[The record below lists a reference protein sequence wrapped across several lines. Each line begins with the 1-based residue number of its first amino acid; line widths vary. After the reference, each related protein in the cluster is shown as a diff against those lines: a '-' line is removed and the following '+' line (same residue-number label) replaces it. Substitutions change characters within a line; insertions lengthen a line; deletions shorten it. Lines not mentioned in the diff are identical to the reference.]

1 MYRTKKSRRLNKG
14 VQSTSARANPVAI
27 AASVAVGA
35 LIGEGAQAHNIQVAH
50 IAAGSAKVN
59 EAGLRTTIVA
69 ANRTIIDYTRFDVS
83 QFETVQFVLPT
94 IHSSILNRITSA
106 DPSHIDGHVIGNGSI
121 YFANPAGVLFGPH
134 AVLNVGNLY
143 AAAGNISNKDFLA
156 GNNHFTVG
164 QGSVVNE
171 GMLKADTVA
180 LVGRQVI
187 NRGVIVGQS
196 VVTMASGDDVYLGQ
210 HDGNVMVQVNSSS
223 APASAANQEPD
234 LPLGAG
240 DIYSL
245 AITNTGQVKGPGINV
260 QASSGTASISGKLD
274 ASNAAGKGG
283 SINITAPQVVV
294 DHATIDASGRTGGGS
309 ILVGGDAHGQGTL
322 PNAQQTS
329 VSAGSMLTADA
340 TKQGDGGKV
349 VVWSDQST
357 QAHGAISAR
366 GGASGG
372 NGGFV
377 ETSGHLLDVSGTSVD
392 TSAPAGKQGNWLLDP
407 GDVTIESASDILGT
421 DVPIV
426 GVVGPST
433 LTTFDNTVT
442 GSVISFTT
450 INTAINTTDV
460 TVTSAGAIQV
470 KAPSGTDTGITRT
483 TPTTTANLALD
494 AVGPVTVSGPISSTG
509 GPLNVDIETSGAA
522 GHVNIN
528 APVTTAGGTFKSHAA
543 GAGSDFNLNND
554 GTTTH
559 GSIDTT
565 GLTTGNVAL
574 NHSGAVSIGGTIN
587 AGGTLDVK
595 SSGTTISAN
604 ITTAGGQDYHS
615 PVTIAGAPTLKD
627 STGPINFEDTLDGQ
641 ATGSS
646 DLTLDTPG
654 LSTFNEDVGGIKPL
668 TSLTVATGPAKS
680 LGAKIVTSGGG
691 QSYAGDLSI
700 TAAGTFNLTDTGTS
714 AASTL
719 NFKSTITAGTADV
732 QTSSGGLTTFGGNVS
747 ANSLT
752 TAAGG
757 TTRLGANVTTTAGQD
772 FKNPVTVAG
781 TPTLKDSSSPITFEN
796 TLDGQTTGSSDLT
809 VDTTGLTTFRKDVG
823 GLQPL
828 TSLSVATGPANSGGT
843 KIITSG
849 GGQSYAADLSISGT
863 GTFVVSDTGTTAAST
878 LNFKST
884 ITAGG
889 ADLQTSSG
897 GITTFGGNVTANS
910 LTTPSTGTTT
920 IDANISTTSAQKYQ
934 NAVTLGGNSKLSGSS
949 LAAPSIDGTAIN
961 KYNLTLDF
969 STPILLDGS
978 GSALV
983 LTNIGTLEVKQG
995 ATIGG
1000 ALAPTG
1006 PVIFDGPVT
1015 LDANTTVTSGA
1026 FPVTF
1031 GRGVSEGTSDFS
1043 FNISTTGTV
1052 KLGGA
1057 VSVGTLNIAGGQID
1071 LIDGAT
1077 SADVPSITTLHSQ
1090 TWTGPIKLFDNTSL
1104 TSANATA
1111 TDTLTF
1117 TSINGN
1123 DGTSDHSLSLKFGG
1137 NLALSDAN
1145 LSGISTLTVGTL
1157 GSTFG
1162 TTQLATS
1169 LTTSG
1174 PQNFFD
1180 PVQITSSVVLKSGNN
1195 AVTFGNTADGPGG
1208 LEVDTTAT
1216 TYLGRS
1222 ANVDGQIGG
1231 SSPLAFIDIPNGP
1244 THVDNL
1250 SQIETAG
1257 TQTYQNVFTI
1267 GTYQWSGISL
1277 NSGGDVTFGTS
1288 GKTFALEAST
1298 TALSIKGPNIL
1309 FYGPV
1314 HLSALTTTISDPAG
1328 STQIY
1333 GGEVQA
1339 RHGQTYTTVSLLD
1352 PVQIFAATTLVGD
1365 SISFASIGANNHP
1378 LTISSAVPI
1387 SSATVFNGLGGLH
1400 ELHYNAPFNP
1410 SAADADLPSD
1420 YTSGP
1425 LPPKALGT
1433 FTDPKAHTIITP
1445 EFDIGT
1451 SLISTGDLEFDDKAR
1466 LMADGLT
1473 LQAPNTIFHGGL
1485 IGGGTVGGF
1494 DPATAID
1501 NLTINAN
1508 GITLGSSARLGGLTV
1523 NSNGAANV
1531 SISSPGTIHIE
1542 TYTSGSGSGNQTYLA
1557 PIVLNEDALLRG
1569 NGPAATLTYPA
1580 TPDSVDGTV
1589 ARHNL
1594 TLQFTGSTL
1603 IDGNSIELFNNLTVG
1618 PTSPT
1623 DTFVTTP
1630 ATNAVLKNTI
1640 ATLGSQVYNE
1650 PVVLGNDTT
1659 VLNNALIPK
1668 KPFATVTFGDT
1679 VDGAFALT
1687 SNSPGLTTFEKSVGS
1702 KIPLTSLWVQSG
1714 AAEVDAP
1721 GITTSVTTPGA
1732 PAIRF
1737 GNNVTLYGSNT
1748 ITSLAPSTA
1757 TPVPVVMA
1765 DLNGGAITFSGNVSG
1780 SKASEQGWNSN
1791 LTVDTQGTTTFR
1803 GGTTLGSLDVAG
1815 GISEFDNNAGVTT
1828 NGTGTLPSPF
1838 GSFTMGQYYHGAVIL
1853 NAVAGA
1859 GTPGIGF
1866 GDNGGGTITFHSTI
1880 DGSVATGQAVDSL
1893 LFVNTNFGI
1902 GPGYLTFGGAI
1913 HVGTLQFASA
1923 AIELDGGTVAT
1934 GQTSGSAILNRI
1946 SQQYFGPVVI
1956 NGPHG
1961 ADTTIVDTPASA
1973 GFNFTDGRASNI
1985 VFSSTLSG
1993 TISQGQT
2000 SNAIVNIS
2008 SQDLAANGTVGF
2020 GKAVNLG
2027 ALKVLNDTNTEIDGG
2042 QITTLGLGNTV
2053 LPIIGSLPAVGQY
2066 YSGAVTLNSGNLSAA
2081 PLPPQGTTVNFTD
2094 TQGGAITFSGPV
2106 SSGANTANIQID
2118 TTLASGL
2125 VTFGRAVN
2133 ATSLHVLNGQ
2143 TEIDGGIVSTSADAT
2158 TPAVPGTV
2166 GTLGQYYNGPV
2177 ALNGPHAGD
2186 PSIVDLLVTPLSIP
2200 AMGNVTLIENNAA
2213 GIYFNDSLTGTPTLQ
2228 QAYANVAL
2236 TSKVGKSV
2244 TTGPVTLRGAVDVG
2258 SLVVYGNTEI
2268 DGVSVATH
2276 GTLAS
2281 GTGLAVGPNNIGQY
2295 YNGSVI
2301 LNAQP
2306 PAGSVSLSNATN
2318 LKDLPFTTGVVG
2330 DIVLPFG
2337 ATDFASSGSAPS
2349 GTTRTDVVLLTPGL
2363 SVLGGAS
2370 SLGSVKVPA
2379 GPAALIDATIDTAGT
2394 GSPVSGST
2402 LSVGQYYFGNVGLN
2416 TSSYTML
2423 FGGVGSQRVNLS
2435 DSGAGAIT
2443 FVGQLSGPPSNSVLN
2458 IDTKNSTN
2466 ALGVVT
2472 FGKAVQVQALNI
2484 LDGNTEIDGGSVST
2498 NGPTA
2503 PLFGTVPDGQ
2513 YYGGSVLLNG
2523 PHPADP
2529 TNISVAPLGNVL
2541 LSDNGGYITFVG
2553 ALNGPT
2559 VANVTSDT
2567 AGITTFGSSVSLP
2580 IGNLIVRH
2588 FAEIDGGG
2596 VSTGGSQYYGGNAT
2610 VNGPHLAELH
2620 RISDVDPVQLN
2631 AGSFIEFRSTVNGPV
2646 NPAPSANA
2654 DLVLNTPA
2662 VSLFAGAV
2670 NVSSLKAI
2678 NGSTEI
2684 DGGSIQT
2691 SGTGAGALPIIG
2703 SLPIGQ
2709 YYHGPVVLNGTHSID
2724 SSIVDPSNP
2733 SPVTL
2738 SDSQGGAITFANT
2751 LSGSLAKAQPVNSNL
2766 AVTTKDG
2773 TGTSGQVTFG
2783 GAVDLGSLQI
2793 PAGRVEIDGPG
2804 VNTAGSASIT
2814 VGGNPLAIGQ
2824 SYHDGVMLNGPH
2836 QADPG
2841 IADQPFPGLE
2851 QFNDSGAGAIAF
2863 HSALTGA
2870 LNQGQAVDANV
2881 DVRTAS
2887 GSSLGTVTFGGAVE
2901 LGSLKV
2907 LSGNTEID
2915 GGFINTRG
2923 TGSQSGATPTI
2934 GSLPVGQYYHN
2945 AVVLNGP
2952 HAADSTIVTPSSP
2965 AEVLLTDANGG
2976 AITFDQTVHGSTAQ
2990 GQSINSNLTIGT
3002 SGLAT
3007 FGGAVDLGSLKISQ
3021 GPTEIDGGSVTTA
3034 GTGLPTLPA
3043 GPTFPVGQFYFG
3055 AVTLDGAHLASPSI
3069 VDQTSP
3075 STALF
3080 TDTGAGAIT
3089 FRSTLDGATATGQ
3102 AVNANVD
3109 VSTLGSGNPGQL
3121 SFGGSVVLGS
3131 LKVLHGNT
3139 EIDSGSVTTFG
3150 TGSQPDATPAIG
3162 SLALGQYY
3170 HDSVVLNGARA
3181 ADPTIA
3187 LGTGDVTLTDLGSG
3201 AITFVNKLNGSAID
3215 GTSSTSA
3222 PGQPIN
3228 SNLVI
3233 DTQGLATFG
3242 GKVSLGSLKV
3252 ITGTTE
3258 IDGGSIATFGTGAA
3272 VPPAHGS
3279 TNVGQYYFGN
3289 VTINGSRAADS
3300 NNLVLTGPAV
3310 SLTDANSG
3318 SITFM
3323 QQLNGA
3329 KPAQAV
3335 DSDLTIDTAGLTTVG
3350 GTARLG
3356 SLNVKTGPTEIDGG
3370 SIATTDGTGQYFH
3383 GVVSLNGGSY
3393 GLASNNSVTLSDA
3406 SSGNI
3411 TFHTTLDG
3419 STSTGQ
3425 TRNSDLVLDT
3435 AGLSTFGGAVTLGSL
3450 KVITGPSEIDG
3461 GNITTFG
3468 TGSNSDA
3475 TPTIG
3480 VLPPMGQYY
3489 HGNVAIN
3496 GNRSSDPTI
3505 TPGSSEVLLQDANG
3519 GTMTFA
3525 ARLDGATTGAPANQ
3539 PINSNLTIDSTGL
3552 VTVGGAVNIGSLNI
3566 KTGPAEIDGGSVTT
3580 YGTGS
3585 PIAGSS
3591 LVLGQYYHGLVTI
3604 NGPHLSDPG
3613 ISDLNPP
3620 PVALTD
3626 NGAGAITFHD
3636 ALYGSTNPAHP
3647 QPINSDVAISTSQ
3660 GAVLG
3665 QITFGGAVDVGSLD
3679 VVSGHT
3685 EIDGGSVTTYG
3696 TGPAHLG
3703 QYYHDDVVIN
3713 GAHAADP
3720 TISDLNPPP
3729 VALTDQAAGSITF
3742 HDVLFGSTSAPQPE
3756 PITSDV
3762 AITTN
3767 QGAALGQ
3774 VTFGGAVNVGSLQ
3787 VLAGHT
3793 EIDGGSVTTHGT
3805 GPANGAG
3812 RTGQYYANDVVIN
3825 GLHTV
3830 DPTISDHNSP
3840 PVALSDDAAGTITFH
3855 DVLFGST
3862 NPAHPQPINSDLV
3875 ISTSNGGA
3883 LGQIT
3888 FGSTVDLGSLKVIA
3902 GNTEIDGGSV
3912 STHGTGSP
3920 ITGSSLAVGQYYHDG
3935 VVLNGN
3941 HAADPTIVLG
3951 GANVSLSDD
3960 GLGAITF
3967 VATLNGS
3974 RLNHGSAAQPVDS
3987 NLMIDTKGLTT
3998 FGGPVSLGSLDVA
4011 TGPAEIDGNSI
4022 TTFGTGPAGL
4032 GQAYANTVTLNGSHP
4047 SDPGIAITSPN
4058 VTLLDNGGGTISF
4071 LGQLTGSTSNLTVT
4085 TSGKTSFENTVT
4097 LNSLKT
4103 DGGGVTAIDGGN
4115 VTTGSYQWYFD
4126 AVTLGAPNTIL
4137 KAGSDV
4143 FFFSTVNGSSN
4154 LTVQSPG
4161 VTRFN
4166 DTVNIAS
4173 LTTDAAGSTAIDG
4186 GSIVTTGAQFFGD
4199 PVTMGV
4205 FKSAPN
4211 TRLTAGG
4218 PITFGQALDGSSNL
4232 TLTSSSL
4239 ATFGGKVGATQAL
4252 SSLTVNAQA
4261 EIDGGAV
4268 NTSGAQ
4274 LYNKAVAVN
4283 GPHANGPAIHDVNPL
4298 SIRAGGPITFVSAL
4312 NGPAGSSDLLLTSP
4326 ALTTFGGAVNVG
4338 SLEVLQGP
4346 SEIDGGSVTTHS
4358 TGSLPGSSLAVGQYY
4373 RGNVTIDGAH
4383 SISNAISPV
4392 GPNISL
4398 SDTAG
4403 AITFAGQLN
4412 GSTNLTIDTGGLT
4425 TFGGAVQLGSL
4436 DVKTGPAEIDG
4447 GSIATAGS
4455 GANGAGQTYGNIVT
4469 LNGNHAADPGI
4480 GLNAD
4485 VTLSDSARG
4494 SITFTHTL
4502 SGALSSGQPID
4513 SNLNVNTT
4521 GLTDFVQAVTLG
4533 SLNVSNAAGKTSVDG
4548 GQVTTSGSQTFN
4560 NPVSITANTTFAS
4573 SGGGNIDF
4581 EQSLKQSSNQT
4592 LTVNTSG
4599 QTQFHSNVTVAS
4611 FTTDAAGST
4620 LIQSDGQDLAGGAS
4634 TIATTAGDMIFND
4647 SVTVV
4652 GNVSLTAQQAASRIV
4667 FAQSADF
4674 NPGSSAGN
4682 VSISTQGGDIVFGS
4696 AQTLALP
4703 SDPITPGADAPT
4715 PTTLA
4720 TTFGGATVSVATNGS
4735 HGSLSFSGPVNFDTA
4750 GQLTLSTSNATALIQ
4765 PLTLNGSGLS
4775 GLQLAE
4781 TGVPTTAAIQ
4791 ATFSSGTSDG
4801 TIQFAAPIH
4810 ANSGSVIVQSDHGNI
4825 LFEGAVAPDG
4835 ASRSDLRV
4843 GTSGNTLLMDPATGQ
4858 LSTDVPTYVK
4868 DGNVFFQGAVT
4879 LDSLQVSG
4887 RNILVHDISTA
4898 QGITLQPDYHLFQIR
4913 QQSTKKGYGPYSVP
4927 DPAADTKTPP
4937 PDDGLLMIV
4946 PSANSGGTAKLTSSS
4961 GDVSLARAPRQV
4973 VDNTGTVQGQG
4984 NVSASVATIIDRAY
4998 DPTVQVPLDTTPIHN
5013 VTISGADVIMG
5024 QNEKLTVLGSITI
5037 TAAKDTG
5044 SSTPD
5049 GYSGTSGS
5057 STFEG
5062 GVARLSDLSAFDTIK
5077 VKADTAIVLQ
5087 DRQSPG
5093 SGAGLTS
5100 TGTASDFF
5108 LKEND
5113 QLGDPDN
5120 NLDFFAR
5127 NLIQF
5132 TSPSL
5137 KALKQGQ
5144 LHTANYKDVRFG
5156 VDLAGTVLIN
5166 GRADA
5171 PFIEQHSTHSHTKS
5185 EFLFAAYPHAKTDDL
5200 STFLANVVLA
5210 SSASGPSS
5218 TTVTAGD
5225 ITVLAAEMPDVPQGD
5240 EQIGKATKDKLLKL
5254 GVVVYDPL
5262 QPAEMVSRVST
5273 HLDYMEGLVK
5283 ETPGQAISGDSIAQV
5298 AAQRMDKKATDGVVG
5313 IYDEIYTVKPEV
5325 VRKQLAS
5332 AWDDY
5337 VKHVRQDAAK
5347 GFDAK
5352 KDAVAFRMLLE
5363 SGSYNSV
5370 RSTIDRMRSINL
5382 KFPLIGLTPTQVDYC
5397 RDTLLQDIMPDS
5409 RSFMS
5414 ADDDTRHQALKQ
5426 VVFFTATWAKPLPGI
5441 DPLPPAYLLN
5451 GTIEGGGIRLNPAH

>member
-210 HDGNVMVQVNSSS
+210 RDGNVMVQVNSSS

-283 SINITAPQVVV
+283 AINITAPQVVV

-483 TPTTTANLALD
+483 TPTTTANLTLG

-509 GPLNVDIETSGAA
+509 GPLNVDIETTGAA

-528 APVTTAGGTFKSHAA
+528 APITTAGGTFKSHAA

-604 ITTAGGQDYHS
+604 IATVGGQDYHN

-654 LSTFNEDVGGIKPL
+654 LSTFNKDVGGIKPL

-700 TAAGTFNLTDTGTS
+700 TAAGTFNLTDTGTT

-732 QTSSGGLTTFGGNVS
+732 QTSSGGLTTFGGNVG

-757 TTRLGANVTTTAGQD
+757 TISLGANVTTSAGQD

-781 TPTLKDSSSPITFEN
+781 TPTLKDSSSPIMFEN

-809 VDTTGLTTFRKDVG
+809 VDTTGLTTFSKDVG

-849 GGQSYAADLSISGT
+849 GGQSYAADLTIPGT

-983 LTNIGTLEVKQG
+983 LTNLGTLEVKQG

-1015 LDANTTVTSGA
+1015 LDANTTMTSGT

-1031 GRGVSEGTSDFS
+1031 GGGVSEGTSDFS

-1077 SADVPSITTLHSQ
+1077 SADVPAITTLHSQ

-1157 GSTFG
+1157 GSSFG
-1162 TTQLATS
+1162 TTQLSTS

-1180 PVQITSSVVLKSGNN
+1180 PVQITSNVVLKSGNN
-1195 AVTFGNTADGPGG
+1195 AVTFGNTIDGPGG

-1216 TYLGRS
+1216 TFLGRS
-1222 ANVDGQIGG
+1222 ANVDGKIGA
-1231 SSPLAFIDIPNGP
+1231 SSSKLAFIDIPDGP

-1250 SQIETAG
+1250 SQMKTTGA
-1257 TQTYQNVFTI
+1257 QSYQNALTI
-1267 GTYQWSGISL
+1267 GTYQWSPISL
-1277 NSGGDVTFGTS
+1277 DSGGDVTFGTS
-1288 GKTFALEAST
+1288 GKTFALEGST
-1298 TALSIKGPNIL
+1298 TALSIKAPNVL
-1309 FYGPV
+1309 FFGPV
-1314 HLSALTTTISDPAG
+1314 HLSALTATITDPAG
-1328 STQIY
+1328 STQIF
-1333 GGEVQA
+1333 GGEVKT
-1339 RHGQTYTTVSLLD
+1339 RHGQTYNASVALTGN
-1352 PVQIFAATTLVGD
+1352 PVDLFATTTLLGD
-1365 SISFASIGANNHP
+1365 SITFASIGANNHP
-1378 LTISSAVPI
+1378 LTVSSAVPMT
-1387 SSATVFNGLGGLH
+1387 ATTIFNGLGGLH
-1400 ELHYNAPFNP
+1400 ELHYVPFNP
-1410 SAADADLPSD
+1410 STTDSDLPPD

-1425 LPPKALGT
+1425 LPPKAVGQI
-1433 FTDPKAHTIITP
+1433 TDPTASSSIVA

-1473 LQAPNTIFHGGL
+1473 LQAPNTLFHGGL
-1485 IGGGTVGGF
+1485 IGGGSVGGP
-1494 DPATAID
+1494 DPVTAID

-1508 GITLGSSARLGGLTV
+1508 GITLDSSARLGGLTV
-1523 NSNGAANV
+1523 NSDGAANV
-1531 SISSPGTIHIE
+1531 TLSSAANVHIE
-1542 TYTSGSGSGNQTYLA
+1542 TYASGSGSGNQTYLTQL
-1557 PIVLNEDALLRG
+1557 ILNADTLLRG
-1569 NGPAATLTYPA
+1569 NGPTALLTYPLSA
-1580 TPDSVDGTV
+1580 DAIDGRAV
-1589 ARHNL
+1589 NHNL
-1594 TLQFTGSTL
+1594 TLQFTGPTL
-1603 IDGNSIELFNNLTVG
+1603 IDGNFIQNIGNLIVG
-1618 PTSPT
+1618 PVSLADDFTTTS
-1623 DTFVTTP
+1623 TTK
-1630 ATNAVLKNTI
+1630 ALLKNTI
-1640 ATLGSQVYNE
+1640 TTSGLQLYSQ
-1650 PVVLGNDTT
+1650 PVVLQGNTIVRNDQTAST
-1659 VLNNALIPK
+1659 PAHVSASPI
-1668 KPFATVTFGDT
+1668 TFGDT
-1679 VDGAFALT
+1679 VDGSFALT
-1687 SNSPGLTTFEKSVGS
+1687 SDTSALTTFDKTVGS
-1702 KIPLTSLWVQSG
+1702 NSPLVRLSVITG
-1714 AAEVDAP
+1714 PAEIDAP
-1721 GITTSVTTPGA
+1721 SVKTAVDVPGTSALKFIGDL
-1732 PAIRF
+1732 
-1737 GNNVTLYGSNT
+1737 TLYGSNT
-1748 ITSLAPSTA
+1748 TVNPTANVSLPAP
-1757 TPVPVVMA
+1757 VLFN
-1765 DLNGGAITFSGNVSG
+1765 DGNGGTVTFFGKLSGAQA
-1780 SKASEQGWNSN
+1780 ASQAWNSN
-1791 LTVDTQGTTTFR
+1791 LTIDTTGLTTFSKAVN
-1803 GGTTLGSLDVAG
+1803 LGSLDVATGNSEIDG
-1815 GISEFDNNAGVTT
+1815 GKVSSAGTGATALGQFYHGSVTLNGGLTPTNNTTALSDNNAG
-1828 NGTGTLPSPF
+1828 
-1838 GSFTMGQYYHGAVIL
+1838 
-1853 NAVAGA
+1853 
-1859 GTPGIGF
+1859 
-1866 GDNGGGTITFHSTI
+1866 TITIHTTLS
-1880 DGSVATGQAVDSL
+1880 GSLAAGQAVDTSL
-1893 LFVNTNFGI
+1893 SISSSGTSGI
-1902 GPGYLTFGGAI
+1902 VTFGGAVD
-1913 HVGTLQFASA
+1913 VGTLSVTASNVEIDGGSVASNRFAGSSSKAGKIGQLYQGDVTLNGPHQADSTITDAPASSPVSFTDGQA
-1923 AIELDGGTVAT
+1923 ADIIFTGKLNGTVASGASFASMVNVSSNNAT
-1934 GQTSGSAILNRI
+1934 ASGQ
-1946 SQQYFGPVVI
+1946 
-1956 NGPHG
+1956 
-1961 ADTTIVDTPASA
+1961 
-1973 GFNFTDGRASNI
+1973 
-1985 VFSSTLSG
+1985 
-1993 TISQGQT
+1993 
-2000 SNAIVNIS
+2000 
-2008 SQDLAANGTVGF
+2008 VGF
-2020 GKAVNLG
+2020 GGAVNLG
-2027 ALKVLNDTNTEIDGG
+2027 SLKVLNGTSTEIDGG
-2042 QITTLGLGNTV
+2042 QIATLGLGN
-2053 LPIIGSLPAVGQY
+2053 GSLPLIGTLPVVGQY
-2066 YSGAVTLNSGNLSAA
+2066 YSAPVTLNSGQVILSAGNFS
-2081 PLPPQGTTVNFTD
+2081 LPSPGSAVSFTD
-2094 TQGGAITFSGPV
+2094 AVGGGITFHSTLAGPSSSSDVQISTTLSGGQITFGGAV
-2106 SSGANTANIQID
+2106 SVG
-2118 TTLASGL
+2118 
-2125 VTFGRAVN
+2125 
-2133 ATSLHVLNGQ
+2133 SLKVSAGQ
-2143 TEIDGGIVSTSADAT
+2143 TEVDGGSVTTSSSAI
-2158 TPAVPGTV
+2158 
-2166 GTLGQYYNGPV
+2166 GQSYNGPV
-2177 ALNGPHAGD
+2177 TLNGPHAGD
-2186 PSIVDLLVTPLSIP
+2186 ATIVDQLTSILTPP
-2200 AMGNVTLIENNAA
+2200 AMGNVKFTDNSAGGITFNN
-2213 GIYFNDSLTGTPTLQ
+2213 SLTGTPVLQ
-2228 QAYANVAL
+2228 LGFANVTL
-2236 TSKVGKSV
+2236 SSKSGSSVGQI
-2244 TTGPVTLRGAVDVG
+2244 TFRGAVDVG
-2258 SLVVYGNTEI
+2258 SLVVSNGNTEF
-2268 DGVSVATH
+2268 DGGSVSTH
-2276 GTLAS
+2276 ATLAA
-2281 GTGLAVGPNNIGQY
+2281 GNGLATGPDNLGQY
-2295 YNGSVI
+2295 YNGSVT
-2301 LNAQP
+2301 LNAQS
-2306 PAGSVSLSNATN
+2306 PAGSASLLSATT
-2318 LKDLPFTTGVVG
+2318 LKDTPFTVGVVG
-2330 DIVLPFG
+2330 DIVLPVG
-2337 ATDFASSGSAPS
+2337 VTDFASTPSAPG
-2349 GTTRTDVVLLTPGL
+2349 GTQHTDLLMQTPGL
-2363 SVLGGAS
+2363 AVFAGSS
-2370 SLGSVKVPA
+2370 SLGSVKVVA
-2379 GPAALIDATIDTAGT
+2379 GPAEMDGANIATADT
-2394 GSPVSGST
+2394 GSPVPSST
-2402 LSVGQYYFGNVGLN
+2402 LAVGQYYIGNVGINNN
-2416 TSSYTML
+2416 TYPLLSSST
-2423 FGGVGSQRVNLS
+2423 SNHPVNLS
-2435 DSGAGAIT
+2435 DSGAGAVT
-2443 FVGQLSGPPSNSVLN
+2443 FVGQLSGPAGDSDLN
-2458 IDTKNSTN
+2458 IGTKNASS
-2466 ALGVVT
+2466 AVGLVT
-2472 FGKAVQVQALNI
+2472 FGKSVNLQALKV
-2484 LDGNTEIDGGSVST
+2484 LDGNSEIDGGSVTTAGTGAAAFDST
-2498 NGPTA
+2498 VA
-2503 PLFGTVPDGQ
+2503 VGQ

-2523 PHPADP
+2523 SHPADP
-2529 TNISVAPLGNVL
+2529 INISVAPLGSVS
-2541 LSDNGGYITFVG
+2541 LSDTGGGFITFVG
-2553 ALNGPT
+2553 SLSGPT
-2559 VANVTSDT
+2559 VANLT
-2567 AGITTFGSSVSLP
+2567 ADSSGLTTFGNSANLF
-2580 IGNLIVRH
+2580 GNLVVQH
-2588 FAEIDGGG
+2588 ASEIDGGG

-2646 NPAPSANA
+2646 NPVPTVNA

-2670 NVSSLKAI
+2670 KVSSLKVI

-2684 DGGSIQT
+2684 DGGSVQT

-2703 SLPIGQ
+2703 SLPVGQ

-2724 SSIVDPSNP
+2724 STIVDPSNP
-2733 SPVTL
+2733 AEVTL

-2751 LSGSLAKAQPVNSNL
+2751 LSGSLAKGQPVNSNL
-2766 AVTTKDG
+2766 TVTTKDG

-2793 PAGRVEIDGPG
+2793 PAGQVEIDGPG
-2804 VNTAGSASIT
+2804 VNTAGSTTIN
-2814 VGGNPLAIGQ
+2814 VGGNALAVGQ
-2824 SYHDGVMLNGPH
+2824 YYHDGVVLNGPH

-2851 QFNDSGAGAIAF
+2851 QFNDSGAGAITF
-2863 HSALTGA
+2863 HSTMTGA

-2887 GSSLGTVTFGGAVE
+2887 GSNLGTVTFGGAVE

-2923 TGSQSGATPTI
+2923 TGSQSGAVPAI
-2934 GSLPVGQYYHN
+2934 GSLPIGQYYHN
-2945 AVVLNGP
+2945 AVVLNGS
-2952 HAADSTIVTPSSP
+2952 HAADATIVTPSSP
-2965 AEVLLTDANGG
+2965 AEVQLTDANGG

-2990 GQSINSNLTIGT
+2990 GQAINSNLTIGT

-3007 FGGAVDLGSLKISQ
+3007 FGGAADLGSLKISQ

-3043 GPTFPVGQFYFG
+3043 GPTLPVGQFYFG

-3075 STALF
+3075 STVLF

-3102 AVNANVD
+3102 AINANVD
-3109 VSTLGSGNPGQL
+3109 VSTLGSANPGQL
-3121 SFGGSVVLGS
+3121 TFGGSVVLGS

-3139 EIDSGSVTTFG
+3139 EIDGGSVTTFG

-3162 SLALGQYY
+3162 SLPLGQYY
-3170 HDSVVLNGARA
+3170 HDHVVLNGSRA

-3187 LGTGDVTLTDLGSG
+3187 LGAGDVTLTDLGSG

-3215 GTSSTSA
+3215 GTSSTPA

-3272 VPPAHGS
+3272 VPPAFGS

-3289 VTINGSRAADS
+3289 VTVNGSRAADAS
-3300 NNLVLTGPAV
+3300 SLVLAGPAV

-3329 KPAQAV
+3329 KPAQTI
-3335 DSDLTIDTAGLTTVG
+3335 DSDLTIDTAGLATFG
-3350 GTARLG
+3350 GAARLG

-3370 SIATTDGTGQYFH
+3370 SVATTDGTGQYFH

-3393 GLASNNSVTLSDA
+3393 SLASNNSVTLSDA

-3461 GNITTFG
+3461 GSVTTFG

-3480 VLPPMGQYY
+3480 TLPPMGQYY

-3496 GNRSSDPTI
+3496 GNSSSDPTI

-3519 GTMTFA
+3519 GTITFA

-3591 LVLGQYYHGLVTI
+3591 LALGQYYHGLVTI
-3604 NGPHLSDPG
+3604 NGAHLSDPS

-3620 PVALTD
+3620 PVALSD
-3626 NGAGAITFHD
+3626 KGAGAITFHD
-3636 ALYGSTNPAHP
+3636 ALFGSTNPAHP
-3647 QPINSDVAISTSQ
+3647 QPINSDVAISTEN

-3679 VVSGHT
+3679 VVAGHT

-3696 TGPAHLG
+3696 TGASHLG

-3713 GAHAADP
+3713 GTHAADS

-3805 GPANGAG
+3805 GPTNGAG

-3855 DVLFGST
+3855 DVLFGSI

-3888 FGSTVDLGSLKVIA
+3888 FGSTVDLGSLKVVA

-4022 TTFGTGPAGL
+4022 TTFGTGPARL

-4071 LGQLTGSTSNLTVT
+4071 LGQLTGSTSDLTVT

-4097 LNSLKT
+4097 LNSLQT

-4137 KAGSDV
+4137 KAGGDV

-4211 TRLTAGG
+4211 TQLTAGG
-4218 PITFGQALDGSSNL
+4218 PITFGQTLDGSSNL
-4232 TLTSSSL
+4232 TLTSNSL

-4425 TFGGAVQLGSL
+4425 TFGGAVQLGSV

-4447 GSIATAGS
+4447 GSIATSGS
-4455 GANGAGQTYGNIVT
+4455 GANGTGQTYGNIVT

-4533 SLNVSNAAGKTSVDG
+4533 SLNVSNAGGKTSVDG

-4560 NPVSITANTTFAS
+4560 NPVTITANTTFTS
-4573 SGGGNIDF
+4573 SGGGNIAF

-4611 FTTDAAGST
+4611 LTTDAAGST

-4634 TIATTAGDMIFND
+4634 TIATTAGDMSFND

-4781 TGVPTTAAIQ
+4781 TGVPTTAAVQ

-5262 QPAEMVSRVST
+5262 QPAEMVSRVSS

-5414 ADDDTRHQALKQ
+5414 ADDDARLQALKQ

>member
-1 MYRTKKSRRLNKG
+1 MYRTKKSRRQNKG
-14 VQSTSARANPVAI
+14 VQSSSARANPVAI

-59 EAGLRTTIVA
+59 EAGLHTTIVA

-171 GMLKADTVA
+171 GTLKADTVA

-210 HDGNVMVQVNSSS
+210 RDGNVMVQVNSASTS
-223 APASAANQEPD
+223 ASAANQEPD

-260 QASSGTASISGKLD
+260 QAGAGTATISGKLD
-274 ASNAAGKGG
+274 ASNNAGKGG

-294 DHATIDASGRTGGGS
+294 DHATIDASGRTGGGT
-309 ILVGGDAHGQGTL
+309 ILVGGDAHGQGAL

-329 VSAGSMLTADA
+329 VSAGSTLTADA

-357 QAHGAISAR
+357 QVHGSISAR
-366 GGASGG
+366 GGAASG

-407 GDVTIESASDILGT
+407 GDVTIESASDFHGG
-421 DVPIV
+421 DVPII
-426 GVVGPST
+426 GALGPPT
-433 LTTFDNTVT
+433 LTTFDSAV

-450 INTAINTTDV
+450 LNTAINTTDV
-460 TVTSAGAIQV
+460 TVTAAGSIQI
-470 KAPSGTDTGITRT
+470 KPPSSPDTGIART
-483 TPTTTANLALD
+483 TLTTTATLAFN
-494 AVGPVTVSGPISSTG
+494 AAGPVTVSAPISSTG

-522 GHVNIN
+522 GHVIIN
-528 APVTTAGGTFKSHAA
+528 SPITTAGGFFKSQAA
-543 GAGSDFNLNND
+543 SAGSNFTLAND

-565 GLTTGNVAL
+565 GATTGTVTL
-574 NHSGAVSIGGTIN
+574 KHTGTVSIGGAIN
-587 AGGTLDVK
+587 AGGTLDVT

-604 ITTAGGQDYHS
+604 ITTTGGQDYHN
-615 PVTIAGAPTLKD
+615 PVTIAGAPKLKD
-627 STGPINFEDTLDGQ
+627 SAGTITFEDTLDGQ
-641 ATGSS
+641 TTGTS
-646 DLTLDTPG
+646 DLTLDTSG
-654 LSTFNEDVGGIKPL
+654 LSTFTKDVGGIQPL

-700 TAAGTFNLTDTGTS
+700 TAAGTFNVTDTGTTS
-714 AASTL
+714 TSTL
-719 NFKSTITAGTADV
+719 NFKSTITAGTSDL
-732 QTSSGGLTTFGGNVS
+732 QTSSGGLTTFGGKVA

-757 TTRLGANVTTTAGQD
+757 STNVSADVTTAAGQD
-772 FKNPVTVAG
+772 YKNPVTVAG
-781 TPTLKDSSSPITFEN
+781 TPKLKDSASPITFEN

-809 VDTTGLTTFRKDVG
+809 LDTPVVTTFTKDVG
-823 GLQPL
+823 SLKTL
-828 TSLSVATGPANSGGT
+828 TSLSVATGA
-843 KIITSG
+843 
-849 GGQSYAADLSISGT
+849 
-863 GTFVVSDTGTTAAST
+863 
-878 LNFKST
+878 
-884 ITAGG
+884 
-889 ADLQTSSG
+889 
-897 GITTFGGNVTANS
+897 
-910 LTTPSTGTTT
+910 TT
-920 IDANISTTSAQKYQ
+920 IDANVSTTDAQTYQ
-934 NAVTLGGNSKLSGSS
+934 GAVTLGGNSKLSGSS
-949 LAAPSIDGTAIN
+949 LTAPSIDGTAIN

-995 ATIGG
+995 ATIGNT
-1000 ALAPTG
+1000 LTPTG

-1031 GRGVSEGTSDFS
+1031 TGGVSEGTSDFS
-1043 FNISTTGTV
+1043 FNIATTGTV
-1052 KLGGA
+1052 KLGGT
-1057 VSVGTLNIAGGQID
+1057 VSVGTLNVAGGQID
-1071 LIDGAT
+1071 LVDGAT
-1077 SADVPSITTLHSQ
+1077 TADVPAITTLHSQ

-1104 TSANATA
+1104 ISTNATA

-1123 DGTSDHSLSLKFGG
+1123 DGTSDHNLSLKFGG
-1137 NLALSDAN
+1137 NLALNDTN

-1157 GSTFG
+1157 GSSFG

-1180 PVQITSSVVLKSGNN
+1180 PVQITSNVILKSGNN
-1195 AVTFGNTADGPGG
+1195 TVTFGNTIDGPGG

-1222 ANVDGQIGG
+1222 ANVDGKIGAT
-1231 SSPLAFIDIPNGP
+1231 SSMLAFIDIPDGP

-1250 SQIETAG
+1250 SQIKTTG
-1257 TQTYQNVFTI
+1257 SQTYQNVFTI
-1267 GTYQWSGISL
+1267 GTYQWSPISL
-1277 NSGGDVTFGTS
+1277 DSGGDVTFGTS
-1288 GKTFALEAST
+1288 GKTFALEGST
-1298 TALSIKGPNIL
+1298 TALSIKAPNVL

-1314 HLSALTTTISDPAG
+1314 HLSALTATITDPAG
-1328 STQIY
+1328 STQIF
-1333 GGEVQA
+1333 GGEVKT
-1339 RHGQTYTTVSLLD
+1339 RHGQTYNTSVALTGN
-1352 PVQIFAATTLVGD
+1352 PVDLFATTTLLGD
-1365 SISFASIGANNHP
+1365 SVTFASIGANNHP
-1378 LTISSAVPI
+1378 LTVSSAIPI
-1387 SSATVFNGLGGLH
+1387 SAATIFNGLGGLH
-1400 ELHYNAPFNP
+1400 ELHYVPFNP
-1410 SAADADLPSD
+1410 STTDSDLPPD

-1425 LPPKALGT
+1425 LPPKAVGQI
-1433 FTDPKAHTIITP
+1433 TDPTASSSIVA

-1451 SLISTGDLEFDDKAR
+1451 SLISTGNVEFDDKAR

-1473 LQAPNTIFHGGL
+1473 LQSPNTLFHGGL
-1485 IGGGTVGGF
+1485 IGGGPVGGP
-1494 DPATAID
+1494 DPTTAID

-1508 GITLGSSARLGGLTV
+1508 GITLDSAARLGGLTV
-1523 NSNGAANV
+1523 NSDGAANV
-1531 SISSPGTIHIE
+1531 TLSSAATIHIE
-1542 TYTSGSGSGNQTYLA
+1542 TYASGSGSGNQTYLTQL
-1557 PIVLNEDALLRG
+1557 ILNADTLLRG
-1569 NGPAATLTYPA
+1569 NGPTTLLTYPLSA
-1580 TPDSVDGTV
+1580 DAIDGRAV
-1589 ARHNL
+1589 NHNL
-1594 TLQFTGSTL
+1594 TLQFTGPTL
-1603 IDGNSIELFNNLTVG
+1603 IDGSFIQNIGNLIVG
-1618 PTSPT
+1618 PTSLA
-1623 DTFVTTP
+1623 DDFTTTLTTK
-1630 ATNAVLKNTI
+1630 ALLKNTI
-1640 ATLGSQVYNE
+1640 TTSGLQLYSE
-1650 PVVLGNDTT
+1650 PVVLQGNTIVRNDPTAST
-1659 VLNNALIPK
+1659 PSHVSASPI
-1668 KPFATVTFGDT
+1668 TFGDT
-1679 VDGAFALT
+1679 VDGSFALT
-1687 SNSPGLTTFEKSVGS
+1687 ADTSALTTFDKAVGS
-1702 KIPLTSLWVQSG
+1702 ISPLVRLSVITG
-1714 AAEVDAP
+1714 TAEIDAP
-1721 GITTSVTTPGA
+1721 SVKTVVDVPGTSALKFAGDLA
-1732 PAIRF
+1732 
-1737 GNNVTLYGSNT
+1737 LYGSNT
-1748 ITSLAPSTA
+1748 TVNPTSVSLPAPVLFT
-1757 TPVPVVMA
+1757 
-1765 DLNGGAITFSGNVSG
+1765 DGNGGTVTFSGKLSG
-1780 SKASEQGWNSN
+1780 AQSAGQAWNSN
-1791 LTVDTQGTTTFR
+1791 LTIDTTALTTFSKAVN
-1803 GGTTLGSLDVAG
+1803 LGSLDVATG
-1815 GISEFDNNAGVTT
+1815 NSQINGASISTA
-1828 NGTGTLPSPF
+1828 GTGATAL
-1838 GSFTMGQYYHGAVIL
+1838 GQYYHGAVTL
-1853 NAVAGA
+1853 
-1859 GTPGIGF
+1859 
-1866 GDNGGGTITFHSTI
+1866 NGGLTPANNTTALADDNAGTITFHTTLS
-1880 DGSVATGQAVDSL
+1880 GSLAAGQAVDTSL
-1893 LFVNTNFGI
+1893 SI
-1902 GPGYLTFGGAI
+1902 SSPGTTGLVTFGGAVD
-1913 HVGTLQFASA
+1913 VGTLSVTSTN
-1923 AIELDGGTVAT
+1923 IEIDGGSVASNRFAGSSSKAGKI
-1934 GQTSGSAILNRI
+1934 GQVYQGDVTL
-1946 SQQYFGPVVI
+1946 
-1956 NGPHG
+1956 NGPHV
-1961 ADTTIVDTPASA
+1961 ADPTITDAPASSPVS
-1973 GFNFTDGRASNI
+1973 FTDGQAADIIFAGKLN
-1985 VFSSTLSG
+1985 G
-1993 TISQGQT
+1993 TIGTGATFASMVNVSSNNATASGQV
-2000 SNAIVNIS
+2000 A
-2008 SQDLAANGTVGF
+2008 F
-2020 GKAVNLG
+2020 GGAVNLG
-2027 ALKVLNDTNTEIDGG
+2027 SLKVLNGTSTEIDGG
-2042 QITTLGLGNTV
+2042 QIATLGLGN
-2053 LPIIGSLPAVGQY
+2053 GSLPLIGTLPVVGQY
-2066 YSGAVTLNSGNLSAA
+2066 YSAPVTLNSGQVTLSAGNFS
-2081 PLPPQGTTVNFTD
+2081 LPSLGAGVAFTD
-2094 TQGGAITFSGPV
+2094 AVGGGITFHSTLAGPSNSSDVQISTTLSGGQITFGGAVNVGSLKVSAGQTEVDGGGVTTSSSAIGQSYSGPV
-2106 SSGANTANIQID
+2106 T
-2118 TTLASGL
+2118 
-2125 VTFGRAVN
+2125 
-2133 ATSLHVLNGQ
+2133 
-2143 TEIDGGIVSTSADAT
+2143 
-2158 TPAVPGTV
+2158 
-2166 GTLGQYYNGPV
+2166 
-2177 ALNGPHAGD
+2177 LNGPHLGD
-2186 PSIVDLLVTPLSIP
+2186 LSIVDQLTSILTPP
-2200 AMGNVTLIENNAA
+2200 AMGNVKFTDTRA
-2213 GIYFNDSLTGTPTLQ
+2213 GGITFNDSLTGTIALQ
-2228 QAYANVAL
+2228 LGYSNV
-2236 TSKVGKSV
+2236 TVSSKNGSAIGLV
-2244 TTGPVTLRGAVDVG
+2244 TFRGAVDVG
-2258 SLVVYGNTEI
+2258 SLVV
-2268 DGVSVATH
+2268 S
-2276 GTLAS
+2276 
-2281 GTGLAVGPNNIGQY
+2281 
-2295 YNGSVI
+2295 
-2301 LNAQP
+2301 
-2306 PAGSVSLSNATN
+2306 
-2318 LKDLPFTTGVVG
+2318 
-2330 DIVLPFG
+2330 
-2337 ATDFASSGSAPS
+2337 
-2349 GTTRTDVVLLTPGL
+2349 
-2363 SVLGGAS
+2363 
-2370 SLGSVKVPA
+2370 
-2379 GPAALIDATIDTAGT
+2379 
-2394 GSPVSGST
+2394 
-2402 LSVGQYYFGNVGLN
+2402 
-2416 TSSYTML
+2416 
-2423 FGGVGSQRVNLS
+2423 
-2435 DSGAGAIT
+2435 
-2443 FVGQLSGPPSNSVLN
+2443 
-2458 IDTKNSTN
+2458 
-2466 ALGVVT
+2466 
-2472 FGKAVQVQALNI
+2472 
-2484 LDGNTEIDGGSVST
+2484 DGNTEIDGGSVST
-2498 NGPTA
+2498 HATLGAGSGFATGTDNLGQYYNGSVTLNAQSPAGSSSLLSATILKDTPFTPGIVGDVVLPNGATDFASTPSAPSGTLHTDLVVQTPGLAVFAGGSSLGSVKVVAGPAEIDGANIATA
-2503 PLFGTVPDGQ
+2503 GTGSPVPSSTLAVGQYYIGNVGINNNTYSLLSSSTSNHPVNLSDSGAGAVTFVGQLSGPAGDSDLNVSTKNASSAVGLVTFGKSVNLQALKVLDGNSEIDGGSVTTAGTGAQAFDSTVPVGQ

-2523 PHPADP
+2523 SHPADP
-2529 TNISVAPLGNVL
+2529 INIFVAPFGTVS
-2541 LSDNGGYITFVG
+2541 LSDAGGGFITFIG
-2553 ALNGPT
+2553 SLNGPT
-2559 VANVTSDT
+2559 VANLTVDSSGL
-2567 AGITTFGSSVSLP
+2567 ATFGNSANLFGSL
-2580 IGNLIVRH
+2580 VVQH
-2588 FAEIDGGG
+2588 ASEIDGGG
-2596 VSTGGSQYYGGNAT
+2596 VSTGGSQFYGGNAT
-2610 VNGPHLAELH
+2610 INGAHLAELH

-2646 NPAPSANA
+2646 NPAPTVNA
-2654 DLVLNTPA
+2654 DLVMDTPA
-2662 VSLFAGAV
+2662 VSLFAGTV
-2670 NVSSLKAI
+2670 KISSLKVI

-2691 SGTGAGALPIIG
+2691 SGAGAGALPIIG

-2724 SSIVDPSNP
+2724 STIVDPSNP
-2733 SPVTL
+2733 AAVTL

-2751 LSGSLAKAQPVNSNL
+2751 LFGSLAKGQPVNSNL
-2766 AVTTKDG
+2766 TVTTKDG

-2783 GAVDLGSLQI
+2783 GAVDLGALQI
-2793 PAGRVEIDGPG
+2793 PAGHVEIDGPG
-2804 VNTAGSASIT
+2804 VNTAGSASIN
-2814 VGGNPLAIGQ
+2814 VGGNPLAVGQ
-2824 SYHDGVMLNGPH
+2824 FYHDGVVLNGPH
-2836 QADPG
+2836 LADPG

-2851 QFNDSGAGAIAF
+2851 QFNDSGAGAITF
-2863 HSALTGA
+2863 HSTLTGA

-2881 DVRTAS
+2881 DIRTAS
-2887 GSSLGTVTFGGAVE
+2887 GSSLGTVAFGGAVE

-2915 GGFINTRG
+2915 GGSINTRG
-2923 TGSQSGATPTI
+2923 TGSQGGAVPTI

-2965 AEVLLTDANGG
+2965 AEVQLSDANGG
-2976 AITFDQTVHGSTAQ
+2976 AITFDQTVHGSTPQ
-2990 GQSINSNLTIGT
+2990 GQAINSNLTIGT

-3007 FGGAVDLGSLKISQ
+3007 FGGAADLGSLKVSQ
-3021 GPTEIDGGSVTTA
+3021 GATEVDGGSVTTA

-3043 GPTFPVGQFYFG
+3043 GPTLAVGQFYFG

-3075 STALF
+3075 STVLF

-3102 AVNANVD
+3102 AINANVD
-3109 VSTLGSGNPGQL
+3109 VSTQGSGNPGQL
-3121 SFGGSVVLGS
+3121 TFGGSVVLGS

-3139 EIDSGSVTTFG
+3139 EIDGGTVTTYG

-3162 SLALGQYY
+3162 SLPLGQYY
-3170 HDSVVLNGARA
+3170 HDGVVLNGSRA

-3187 LGTGDVTLTDLGSG
+3187 LGSGNVTLADLGSG
-3201 AITFVNKLNGSAID
+3201 AITFVNKLNGSVID
-3215 GTSSTSA
+3215 GTSSTPA

-3242 GKVSLGSLKV
+3242 GKASLGSLKV
-3252 ITGTTE
+3252 ITGATE

-3272 VPPAHGS
+3272 TPPAFGS

-3289 VTINGSRAADS
+3289 VTVNGSRAADPS
-3300 NNLVLTGPAV
+3300 ALVLTGPAA

-3329 KPAQAV
+3329 KPAQSM
-3335 DSDLTIDTAGLTTVG
+3335 DSDLTIDTAGLTTFG
-3350 GTARLG
+3350 GTVRLG

-3393 GLASNNSVTLSDA
+3393 GLVSNNSVTLSDA

-3411 TFHTTLDG
+3411 TFHTTIDG
-3419 STSTGQ
+3419 SISTGQ
-3425 TRNSDLVLDT
+3425 ARNSDLVIDT
-3435 AGLSTFGGAVTLGSL
+3435 QGLSTFGGAVTLGSL
-3450 KVITGPSEIDG
+3450 KVITGASEIDG
-3461 GNITTFG
+3461 GSVTTFG

-3475 TPTIG
+3475 APAIG
-3480 VLPPMGQYY
+3480 TLPPMGQYY

-3505 TPGSSEVLLQDANG
+3505 TPGSSEVLLQDPNG
-3519 GTMTFA
+3519 GTITFA

-3552 VTVGGAVNIGSLNI
+3552 VTFGGAVNIGSLNI

-3591 LVLGQYYHGLVTI
+3591 LALGQYYHGLVTI

-3620 PVALTD
+3620 PVTLSD
-3626 NGAGAITFHD
+3626 KGAGAITFHD
-3636 ALYGSTNPAHP
+3636 ALFGSTNPAHP
-3647 QPINSDVAISTSQ
+3647 QPINSDVAISTSN

-3665 QITFGGAVDVGSLD
+3665 QVTFGGAVDVGSLD

-3696 TGPAHLG
+3696 TGPSHLG

-3720 TISDLNPPP
+3720 TISDFNPPP
-3729 VALTDQAAGSITF
+3729 VALTDRGAGSITF

-3762 AITTN
+3762 AIATS
-3767 QGAALGQ
+3767 QGATLGQ

-3793 EIDGGSVTTHGT
+3793 EIDGGSVSTHGT
-3805 GPANGAG
+3805 GPTNGAG
-3812 RTGQYYANDVVIN
+3812 HTGQYYANDVVIN
-3825 GLHTV
+3825 GPHTV

-3840 PVALSDDAAGTITFH
+3840 PVALSDDGAGTITFH

-3875 ISTSNGGA
+3875 ISTSNGGT

-3888 FGSTVDLGSLKVIA
+3888 FGGAVDIGSLKVVA
-3902 GNTEIDGGSV
+3902 GNAEIDGGSV

-3951 GANVSLSDD
+3951 GANVSLNDNGS
-3960 GLGAITF
+3960 GAITF
-3967 VATLNGS
+3967 VATLKGS
-3974 RLNHGSAAQPVDS
+3974 RAAQPVDS
-3987 NLMIDTKGLTT
+3987 NLTIDTKGLTT
-3998 FGGPVSLGSLDVA
+3998 FGGPVSLGSLDVV
-4011 TGPAEIDGNSI
+4011 TGPAEIDGNTI
-4022 TTFGTGPAGL
+4022 TTFGTGPAAL
-4032 GQAYANTVTLNGSHP
+4032 GQSYANTVTLNGSHP

-4097 LNSLKT
+4097 LNSLQT

-4126 AVTLGAPNTIL
+4126 AVTLGAPNTLL
-4137 KAGSDV
+4137 KAGGDV
-4143 FFFSTVNGSSN
+4143 FFYSTVNGASN

-4211 TRLTAGG
+4211 TQLTAGG
-4218 PITFGQALDGSSNL
+4218 PITFGQTLDGSSNL

-4274 LYNKAVAVN
+4274 LYNKAVAIN
-4283 GPHANGPAIHDVNPL
+4283 GPHTNGPAIHDVNPV
-4298 SIRAGGPITFVSAL
+4298 SIRAGGPITFVSTL
-4312 NGPAGSSDLLLTSP
+4312 NGPAGTSDLLVTSP

-4346 SEIDGGSVTTHS
+4346 SEIDGGSVTTHG
-4358 TGSLPGSSLAVGQYY
+4358 TGSLSGSSLAVGQYY
-4373 RGNVTIDGAH
+4373 RGNVTIDGPHAN
-4383 SISNAISPV
+4383 SSAISPV
-4392 GPNISL
+4392 GPNVGL

-4412 GSTNLTIDTGGLT
+4412 GSVNLTIDTGGLT

-4436 DVKTGPAEIDG
+4436 DVRTGPTEIDG

-4455 GANGAGQTYGNIVT
+4455 GANGTGQTYGNVVT

-4485 VTLSDSARG
+4485 VTLSDSAGG

-4513 SNLNVNTT
+4513 SNLNVSTT

-4560 NPVSITANTTFAS
+4560 NPVTITANTTFAS
-4573 SGGGNIDF
+4573 SGGGNIAF

-4592 LTVNTSG
+4592 LTVDTAG

-4611 FTTDAAGST
+4611 LTTDAPGST

-4652 GNVSLTAQQAASRIV
+4652 GNVSLAAQQAASRIV
-4667 FAQSADF
+4667 FAQNADF
-4674 NPGSSAGN
+4674 NPGSSVGN

-4703 SDPITPGADAPT
+4703 SDPITPGADAST
-4715 PTTLA
+4715 PTTFE

-4765 PLTLNGSGLS
+4765 PLALNGSGLS

-4781 TGVPTTAAIQ
+4781 TGVPSAAAVQ
-4791 ATFSSGTSDG
+4791 ATFSTGTSDG
-4801 TIQFAAPIH
+4801 TIQFAGPIH

-4835 ASRSDLRV
+4835 ATRSDLRV

-4858 LSTDVPTYVK
+4858 LSTDVATYVK
-4868 DGNVFFQGAVT
+4868 DGNVFFQGTVT

-4887 RNILVHDISTA
+4887 RNILVHDISTV
-4898 QGITLQPDYHLFQIR
+4898 QGITLQPDYHMFQIR

-4927 DPAADTKTPP
+4927 NPVADTKTPP

-4946 PSANSGGTAKLTSSS
+4946 PAANSGGTAKLTSSS
-4961 GDVSLARAPRQV
+4961 GDVSLSRAPRQV

-5037 TAAKDTG
+5037 TAAKD
-5044 SSTPD
+5044 SSPAAPD
-5049 GYSGTSGS
+5049 GYEGTSGS

-5144 LHTANYKDVRFG
+5144 LHVANYKDVRFG

-5171 PFIEQHSTHSHTKS
+5171 PFIEQHSIHSHTKS

-5240 EQIGKATKDKLLKL
+5240 EQLGKATKDKLLKL

-5262 QPAEMVSRVST
+5262 QPAEMVSRVSS

-5283 ETPGQAISGDSIAQV
+5283 ETPGQAISADSIAQV
-5298 AAQRMDKKATDGVVG
+5298 AAQRMDRRVTDRVVG
-5313 IYDEIYTVKPEV
+5313 SYDKIYTVKPEAI
-5325 VRKQLAS
+5325 RKQLAS

-5337 VKHVRQDAAK
+5337 VKHVRNDAAK
-5347 GFDAK
+5347 GFDAQ
-5352 KDAVAFRMLLE
+5352 KDAVPFRMLLE
-5363 SGSYNSV
+5363 SGSYKDV
-5370 RSTIDRMRSINL
+5370 RQTIDRMRSMNTQ
-5382 KFPLIGLTPTQVDYC
+5382 FPLIGLTPTQVDYC
-5397 RDTLLQDIMPDS
+5397 RETLLQDIMPDS

-5414 ADDDTRHQALKQ
+5414 ADDSNRLEALKQ
-5426 VVFFTATWAKPLPGI
+5426 VVFFTATWAKPLPDVG
-5441 DPLPPAYLLN
+5441 PLPPAYLLN
-5451 GTIEGGGIRLNPAH
+5451 GTIEQGGIRLNPAH